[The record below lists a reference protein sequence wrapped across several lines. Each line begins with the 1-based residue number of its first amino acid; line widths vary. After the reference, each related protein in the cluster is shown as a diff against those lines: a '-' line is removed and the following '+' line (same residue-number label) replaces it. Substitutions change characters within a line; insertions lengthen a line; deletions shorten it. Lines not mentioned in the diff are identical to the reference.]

1 MPVPVPL
8 TSTSLRHPAVPQ
20 SSDPGE
26 RGRSAGPRE
35 AGGPVPGEAFVI
47 DCAACVHQHTSVCED
62 CVVSFVVGREPD
74 DALVVDAA
82 EARAVHLLGSAGL
95 LPALRHARQVS

>member
-1 MPVPVPL
+1 MPVPAPC
-8 TSTSLRHPAVPQ
+8 TPDSLRQPVTPQ
-20 SSDPGE
+20 SGAVTGRS
-26 RGRSAGPRE
+26 RSAGPRE
-35 AGGPVPGEAFVI
+35 ADRPAPGDVFVI
-47 DCAACVHQHTSVCED
+47 DCAACVHQHTPVCEE

-95 LPALRHARQVS
+95 LPALRHVRQVS

>member
-1 MPVPVPL
+1 MPVPAPL
-8 TSTSLRHPAVPQ
+8 TSTSLRHPAAPP
-20 SSDPGE
+20 SAGAGRHS
-26 RGRSAGPRE
+26 RSAGPRD
-35 AGGPVPGEAFVI
+35 AGGPVPGEAFVV
-47 DCAACVHQHTSVCED
+47 DCAACVHQHTPVCAD
-62 CVVSFVVGREPD
+62 CVVTFVVGREPD